1 MKQIQEMKIY
11 PIAFAALLALAACG
25 SDSADGN
32 YNQVASEEL
41 IDEQIDA
48 GTKTAIDS
56 VARATNEGKI
66 LYPLPDTL
74 LTLLEQK
81 QPQAKVATMT
91 DAAMSNERLMVENP
105 LFLRGNLNG
114 NSSMDYAVQVLQND
128 SVQILAYLDYKDQ
141 AREAKVASYPATKLD
156 AEWYSTYQ
164 IRLAPKD
171 SLVMDN
177 RSQKRIPLPTDGV
190 SVVAEGRTT
199 LYVLKDGRFIPFDA
213 RE

>member
-1 MKQIQEMKIY
+1 MKVY

-32 YNQVASEEL
+32 YNQVASDEL

-56 VARATNEGKI
+56 IARATNEGKI

-74 LTLLEQK
+74 ITLLEQK
-81 QPQAKVATMT
+81 QPQARVATMT
-91 DAAMSNERLMVENP
+91 DAAMSSERLLVKNP
-105 LFLRGNLNG
+105 IFLRGNLNG

-128 SVQILAYLDYKDQ
+128 SIQILAFLDYTDQ
-141 AREAKVASYPATKLD
+141 AREVEIASYPATKLD

-190 SVVAEGRTT
+190 SVVSEDRTI
-199 LYVLKDGRFIPFDA
+199 LYLMQDGRFIPFDA
-213 RE
+213 QR